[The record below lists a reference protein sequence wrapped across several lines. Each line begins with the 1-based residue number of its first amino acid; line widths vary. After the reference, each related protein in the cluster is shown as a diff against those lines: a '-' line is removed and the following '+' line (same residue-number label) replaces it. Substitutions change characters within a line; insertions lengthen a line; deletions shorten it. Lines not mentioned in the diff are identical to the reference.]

1 MRFSGRMSLIV
12 IAALGVASGG
22 SALAA
27 EVVKIGAALSM
38 TGPAAVYGAT
48 QKIGIQAA
56 VDEVN
61 RSGML
66 KGLQLQ
72 AVFEDDASTKE
83 QGIAVFQRFINKDK
97 VAAIIG
103 PTLSNTATAADPL
116 AQAAGVPVVA
126 VSNTAPK
133 GITDIGDYIWR
144 VSLTEAQVIPGAL
157 KRLQAKL
164 GFKTAGVLYG
174 NDDAFTQAGY
184 NVMKAALEAQ
194 GIKVLGTQTFAK
206 PDRDYNAQL
215 TALKTLGAEVLMVSA
230 LAENAAGIVTQARQL
245 GWSVPIMGG
254 NGFNSPAFIKNAGP
268 AAEGVYVG
276 TAWNKVSGDKPNTD
290 FLALM
295 KARGHEPERTQ
306 WLQERFGALAPE
318 RLSVLRRQSELQ
330 LAHHAAH
337 VVGPGRAG
345 AVHDGG
351 VGAEVVGRA
360 VHVQRQHPLVLETLR
375 HVPHGHPLRQPL
387 DDGGLPHTRLADQN
401 RVVLFPPT
409 QHLDDPLDL
418 RVPTDHRIQLV
429 LPGGGRQ
436 VHAELV
442 QGRRPVCGRL
452 FGRLLPEQF
461 LRL

>member
-1 MRFSGRMSLIV
+1 MSLIV
-12 IAALGVASGG
+12 IVALGVASGG
-22 SALAA
+22 RALAA
-27 EVVKIGAALSM
+27 DVVKIGAALSM

-48 QKIGIQAA
+48 QKAGIQAA

-61 RSGML
+61 KSGLL
-66 KGLQLQ
+66 KGITLE

-133 GITDIGDYIWR
+133 GITDIGDFIWR

-157 KRLQAKL
+157 KRLQAKI
-164 GFKTAGVLYG
+164 GFRTAGVLYG

-276 TAWNKVSGDKPNTD
+276 TAWNKLSQEAANQA
-290 FLALM
+290 FLKLM
-295 KARGHEPERTQ
+295 AAKGVDPDQFCAQSYTGVLVVAE
-306 WLQERFGALAPE
+306 AM
-318 RLSVLRRQSELQ
+318 RLS
-330 LAHHAAH
+330 
-337 VVGPGRAG
+337 GGKGGRADVKAG
-345 AVHDGG
+345 FSKVKDFPTPLGKFSFLENRDGSHDPS
-351 VGAEVVGRA
+351 VQVVKDGKFQI
-360 VHVQRQHPLVLETLR
+360 VQ
-375 HVPHGHPLRQPL
+375 
-387 DDGGLPHTRLADQN
+387 
-401 RVVLFPPT
+401 
-409 QHLDDPLDL
+409 
-418 RVPTDHRIQLV
+418 
-429 LPGGGRQ
+429 
-436 VHAELV
+436 
-442 QGRRPVCGRL
+442 
-452 FGRLLPEQF
+452 
-461 LRL
+461 

>member
-12 IAALGVASGG
+12 IAALGLASGG

-27 EVVKIGAALSM
+27 DVVKIGAALSM

-66 KGLQLQ
+66 KGITLE

-133 GITDIGDYIWR
+133 GITDIGDFIWR

-184 NVMKAALEAQ
+184 SVMKAALEAQ
-194 GIKVLGTQTFAK
+194 GIEILGTQTFAK

-230 LAENAAGIVTQARQL
+230 LAENGAGIVTQARQL
-245 GWSVPIMGG
+245 GWSVPIIGG
-254 NGFNSPAFIKNAGP
+254 NGFNPPAFIKNAGP

-276 TAWNKVSGDKPNTD
+276 TAWNRVSQDPANQAFLKVM
-290 FLALM
+290 A
-295 KARGHEPERTQ
+295 ARGVDPDQFCAQSYTGVLVVAEAMRLSGGKGSRADVKAGFSKVKDFPTPLGKFSFLENRDGSHEP
-306 WLQERFGALAPE
+306 
-318 RLSVLRRQSELQ
+318 SVQ
-330 LAHHAAH
+330 
-337 VVGPGRAG
+337 VVK
-345 AVHDGG
+345 DGKF
-351 VGAEVVGRA
+351 
-360 VHVQRQHPLVLETLR
+360 QI
-375 HVPHGHPLRQPL
+375 VP
-387 DDGGLPHTRLADQN
+387 
-401 RVVLFPPT
+401 
-409 QHLDDPLDL
+409 
-418 RVPTDHRIQLV
+418 
-429 LPGGGRQ
+429 
-436 VHAELV
+436 
-442 QGRRPVCGRL
+442 
-452 FGRLLPEQF
+452 
-461 LRL
+461 

>member
-1 MRFSGRMSLIV
+1 MGFTFRIPLAV
-12 IAALGVASGG
+12 L
-22 SALAA
+22 ALAMA
-27 EVVKIGAALSM
+27 SAPPAARAKQPVKIGAALSM

-48 QKIGIQAA
+48 QKAGIQAA

-66 KGLQLQ
+66 PGFVLE
-72 AVFEDDASTKE
+72 AVVEDDASTKE
-83 QGIAVFQRFINKDK
+83 QGIAVYQRFINRDK

-133 GITDIGDYIWR
+133 GITDIGDFIWR

-164 GFKTAGVLYG
+164 GFKTAGLLYG

-194 GIKVLGTQTFAK
+194 GIRIVGTQTFAK

-215 TALKTLGAEVLMVSA
+215 TALKSLGAEVLLVSA
-230 LAENAAGIVTQARQL
+230 LAENAAGIVAQARQL
-245 GWSVPIMGG
+245 GWNVPIMGG

-276 TAWNKVSGDKPNTD
+276 TAWNRTSTDAANTK

-295 KARGHEPERTQ
+295 KSRNVDPDQFCAQAYTG
-306 WLQERFGALAPE
+306 
-318 RLSVLRRQSELQ
+318 VLVIADAIKAS
-330 LAHHAAH
+330 
-337 VVGPGRAG
+337 
-345 AVHDGG
+345 GG
-351 VGAEVVGRA
+351 KGSREDIKKGFAKVK
-360 VHVQRQHPLVLETLR
+360 
-375 HVPHGHPLRQPL
+375 
-387 DDGGLPHTRLADQN
+387 D
-401 RVVLFPPT
+401 
-409 QHLDDPLDL
+409 
-418 RVPTDHRIQLV
+418 VPTPLGKFSF
-429 LPGGGRQ
+429 LPNRDGNHAPAVQ
-436 VHAELV
+436 VVKDGKFQIL
-442 QGRRPVCGRL
+442 
-452 FGRLLPEQF
+452 
-461 LRL
+461 